1 MDEPNDH
8 HCVFR
13 NEKHLIASVRRVFL
27 NSVRGRCNQRQ
38 TNKDGNE
45 QCTESQGVIELR
57 ATQLG
62 SETTAFI
69 HSAVLILRSLPDI
82 VARNRRGVQ
91 VICKQVSADP
101 VTYIAVTLPVVA
113 GAFGGADSMALMP
126 FGLTRARDGCHQR
139 CRLHRLAVRENRF
152 HSC

>member
-1 MDEPNDH
+1 METSNAP
-8 HCVFR
+8 
-13 NEKHLIASVRRVFL
+13 
-27 NSVRGRCNQRQ
+27 
-38 TNKDGNE
+38 
-45 QCTESQGVIELR
+45 ESQGVIELR

-126 FGLTRARDGCHQR
+126 FGLTRARDGMPPALPVASP
-139 CRLHRLAVRENRF
+139 CRM
-152 HSC
+152 